1 MVALKFKLNGEIRR
15 ISCENMKLS
24 FLLEAAQDLFKD
36 SLPPFYLLKYT
47 DEDGDLVTILSD
59 QDLEEAVRHSSANGT
74 LTISIVTCA
83 EQAYISQEVAPESQ
97 FSLPT
102 PCREEKEE
110 TQQSTIDQILSTL
123 SNFKEEAS
131 SELFKLFQNLGVQS
145 HEVFV
150 QVLTQVP
157 QKYEEATQFLANL
170 AESVKTN
177 PQLKQVTEQIST
189 VSKDVLSSFKGEE
202 PIASSSHQG
211 VEHPVYCDSCD
222 EVVYGIRYKCSICH
236 DFDLCEK
243 CERIPNVHTF
253 NHAFLKIKNP
263 KWAAPSASSSYLQT
277 PRAKFIADITI
288 PDGMTVEPEAKL
300 NKIWRV
306 KNKGSTAWPSSVFL
320 VHIGGAKLTNS
331 DSFKLEYDVQP
342 DQEVELSL
350 PITAPKTPG
359 RYISFM
365 RLQLPNGTFF
375 GDRLWTDIVVTAPAP
390 APIPAPAVQPSEEK
404 LLPSGISES
413 YRASLLKLRSMG
425 FEISEI
431 CRVAVK
437 HNGVFEDMLEDLL
450 EEMMH

>member
-24 FLLEAAQDLFKD
+24 ILLEAAQELFKD
-36 SLPPFYLLKYT
+36 NLPPFNLLKYT

-74 LTISIVTCA
+74 LTISIVTCE
-83 EQAYISQEVAPESQ
+83 EQAYRSREVAAESQ
-97 FSLPT
+97 FSIPS
-102 PCREEKEE
+102 PCKQKE

-123 SNFKEEAS
+123 SDFKEEAS

-145 HEVFV
+145 HDMFV

-170 AESVKTN
+170 ADSIKTN

-202 PIASSSHQG
+202 PKEEEVPVVSSHQG

-222 EVVYGIRYKCSICH
+222 EIVYGIRYKCSICH

-263 KWAAPSASSSYLQT
+263 KWTSPSACSNYLQN
-277 PRAKFIADITI
+277 PQAKFIADITI
-288 PDGMTVEPEAKL
+288 PDGMTVEPGAKL

-331 DSFKLEYDVQP
+331 DSFKLEYNVQP

-390 APIPAPAVQPSEEK
+390 ALIPAVQPEEK

-425 FEISEI
+425 FEMSEI

-437 HNGVFEDMLEDLL
+437 HNGVFEDMLEELL
-450 EEMMH
+450 H